1 MSRASAVSKGHR
13 SVAAIAI
20 AVLVV
25 SGVTVGVRG
34 AYGAFDD
41 TVEVAGT
48 FPRAGQSLNEGS
60 DVLYRGVPVG
70 EVRSIELDGLDVRI
84 TLALE
89 PDAVVPADVEAV
101 VAPKTLFGEKSVEL
115 RGGTTGGETLGEGDE
130 LARTRAGTEVE
141 ELIAAAD
148 PLLRG
153 IDTTELASLMTELTQ
168 VLQNQ
173 GRRFN
178 EALEPTVAAAGLFE
192 ETLDA
197 QLRLLDSSAAFAEQ
211 IKGIGPGLNA
221 TADNLNLL
229 LPTLNQA
236 RGDFVRFLR
245 TLRPLADNL
254 SEILVTVRPDI
265 DRLLTGGVN
274 VSRLLIA
281 REDEL
286 ADTVNGLAVYL
297 QTLAEGVGDETFEDG
312 THAAFFKVFVVLDDL
327 NGMLCA
333 LVNPGIDIPPEL
345 ADVLDQ
351 LSEGLLTGTGLVDCD
366 TAAGPQGP
374 PPEAGPPEDT
384 PPPPGVPGL
393 EELAQ
398 PYYAGAAAPDPSQP
412 AGLDAIVE
420 GALPT
425 DAPTD
430 PAADAGAGEGP

>member
-1 MSRASAVSKGHR
+1 MSRPSTVSKGHR
-13 SVAAIAI
+13 AVAALAVAGLMVAGIA
-20 AVLVV
+20 
-25 SGVTVGVRG
+25 VGVR
-34 AYGAFDD
+34 ASYGVFDD
-41 TVEVAGT
+41 TVEVSGT
-48 FPRAGQSLNEGS
+48 FPRAGQSLNKGS

-70 EVRSIELDGLDVRI
+70 EVRSIELEGLDVRI

-89 PDAVVPADVEAV
+89 PSAEIPTDVEAV

-115 RGGTTGGETLGEGDE
+115 RGGTEGADTLAEGDE
-130 LARTRAGTEVE
+130 LTNTRAGTEVE

-148 PLLRG
+148 PLFRG

-168 VLQNQ
+168 VLQGQ
-173 GRRFN
+173 GKRFN
-178 EALEPTVAAAGLFE
+178 RALEPTVAAAGLFE

-221 TADNLNLL
+221 TADNLNAL

-254 SEILVTVRPDI
+254 SEILVTVRPNI
-265 DRLLTGGVN
+265 DRLLIGGAN

-297 QTLAEGVGDETFEDG
+297 QTLSEGISEETWEDG
-312 THAAFFKVFVVLDDL
+312 SKAAFFKVFIVMDDL

-333 LVNPGIDIPPEL
+333 LVNPGFDVPPEL
-345 ADVLDQ
+345 AEVLDT

-366 TAAGPQGP
+366 TAAGPQGQ
-374 PPEAGPPEDT
+374 PPEATSGEGT
-384 PPPPGVPGL
+384 PAPGL

-398 PYYAGAAAPDPSQP
+398 PYYAGAAAPDTSKP

-420 GALPT
+420 GALP
-425 DAPTD
+425 AE
-430 PAADAGAGEGP
+430 EGR

>member
-1 MSRASAVSKGHR
+1 MTEVSKGHR
-13 SVAAIAI
+13 SVAAL
-20 AVLVV
+20 AVACLMVA
-25 SGVTVGVRG
+25 GVAVGVR
-34 AYGAFDD
+34 ASYGAFDD
-41 TVEVAGT
+41 AVEVSGT
-48 FPRAGQSLNEGS
+48 FPRAGQSLNKGS

-89 PDAVVPADVEAV
+89 PGATIPVDVEAV

-115 RGGTTGGETLGEGDE
+115 RGGTAEAETLAEGDVLE
-130 LARTRAGTEVE
+130 HTRAGTEVE
-141 ELIAAAD
+141 ELLATAD
-148 PLLRG
+148 PLFRG

-168 VLQNQ
+168 VLQGQ

-178 EALEPTVAAAGLFE
+178 RALEPTVRAAGLFE

-197 QLRLLDSSAAFAEQ
+197 QLDLLDSTAAFAEQ

-221 TADNLNLL
+221 TADNLNVL

-245 TLRPLADNL
+245 TLRPLADDL
-254 SEILVTVRPDI
+254 SEVLVTVRPDI
-265 DRLLTGGVN
+265 DRLLVGGVN

-297 QTLAEGVGDETFEDG
+297 QTLSEGISRETFEDG
-312 THAAFFKVFVVLDDL
+312 TKAAFFKVFVVLDDL

-333 LVNPGIDIPPEL
+333 LVNPGFDVPPEL
-345 ADVLDQ
+345 AGVLDQ

-374 PPEAGPPEDT
+374 PPEAT
-384 PPPPGVPGL
+384 PGEGTPVPGVPEVPDL
-393 EELAQ
+393 EDLAQ
-398 PYYAGAAAPDPSQP
+398 PYYAGAAAPDTSGP
-412 AGLDAIVE
+412 AGLDAVVA
-420 GALPT
+420 GALP
-425 DAPTD
+425 
-430 PAADAGAGEGP
+430 PAEATGGADR